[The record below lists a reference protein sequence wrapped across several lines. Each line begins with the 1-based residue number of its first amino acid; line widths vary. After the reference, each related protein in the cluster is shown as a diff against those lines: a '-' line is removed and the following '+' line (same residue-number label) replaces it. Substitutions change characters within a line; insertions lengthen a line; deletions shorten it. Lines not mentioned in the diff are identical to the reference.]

1 MNFRFFFRI
10 CYLTFVLK
18 IKEKKDATRDF
29 VSLGEIL
36 LRFDPEN
43 ERIHN
48 ARSFRVF
55 DGGAEYNV
63 ARNLAKV
70 FRQKTA
76 IVTALADNSLGRL
89 AEDFAQQAGV
99 DVSEIVW
106 RTHDGIGANA
116 RNGLYFIERGF
127 GLRPPDSCFDRGNT
141 AVSQLK
147 TGEID
152 WQKIFV
158 KNGVRWFHTGGVF
171 TGLSETTPRV
181 AVEALKIARENGAIV
196 SYDLNYRAS
205 LWKNRG
211 GKTAANELNREILP
225 FADVVFGVISDDFKP
240 NVTEFDERKFQTAAE
255 KMRGDFPNLQIIVS
269 TLRDVHN
276 ASSHNFGAA
285 CYSDDGVII
294 AEKYLQ
300 ANVLDRVGSGDAF
313 VSGFVYALLNGKDLK
328 FAADCGAAHGVLAM
342 TTIGDNSTATIEEIE
357 HLMRGEG
364 SAAKR

>member
-1 MNFRFFFRI
+1 M
-10 CYLTFVLK
+10 LE
-18 IKEKKDATRDF
+18 IKNKKDCGWDF

-63 ARNLAKV
+63 ARNLAKI
-70 FRQKTA
+70 FRCETV

-89 AEDFAQQAGV
+89 AEDFAQSAGV
-99 DVSEIVW
+99 DISQIVW
-106 RTHDGIGANA
+106 RKHDGIGVNT

-127 GLRPPDSCFDRGNT
+127 GLRAPDSCFDRGKT

-147 TGEID
+147 VGDID
-152 WQKIFV
+152 WRKIFGE
-158 KNGVRWFHTGGVF
+158 KKTRWFHTGGVF
-171 TGLSETTPRV
+171 TGLSETTPQV
-181 AVEALKIARENGAIV
+181 ALEACKIAKENGAIV

-205 LWKNRG
+205 LWKSRG
-211 GKTAANELNREILP
+211 GKEVANELNREFLP
-225 FADVVFGVISDDFKP
+225 FADVVFGVISNDFVP
-240 NVTEFDERKFQTAAE
+240 SVAEFDRGKFQKAAK
-255 KMRGDFPNLQIIVS
+255 KMRADFPNLQIIVS

-285 CYSDDGVII
+285 CYTDDKII
-294 AEKYLQ
+294 VADKYIQ
-300 ANVLDRVGSGDAF
+300 TNVLDRVGSGDAF
-313 VSGFVYALLNGKDLK
+313 VSGFIYSLLIEKDID
-328 FAADCGAAHGVLAM
+328 FAANFGAAHGVLAM
-342 TTIGDNSTATIEEIE
+342 TNVGDGSTATVEEIE
-357 HLMRGEG
+357 YLMRGES

>member
-1 MNFRFFFRI
+1 MLN
-10 CYLTFVLK
+10 
-18 IKEKKDATRDF
+18 IKSKTKNGLDLI
-29 VSLGEIL
+29 SLGEIL

-63 ARNLAKV
+63 ACNLAKV

-89 AEDFAQQAGV
+89 AEDFARQAGV
-99 DVSEIVW
+99 DVSEILW
-106 RTHDGIGANA
+106 RAHDGIGANT

-141 AVSQLK
+141 AISQLK
-147 TGEID
+147 KGEID
-152 WQKIFV
+152 WRKIFNE
-158 KNGVRWFHTGGVF
+158 KAVRWFHTGGVF
-171 TGLSETTPRV
+171 TGLSENTPQV
-181 AVEALKIARENGAIV
+181 ALEAVQIARENGAVV

-211 GKTAANELNREILP
+211 GKRAANDLNEKILP
-225 FADVVFGVISDDFKP
+225 FADVVFGVVSDDFKP
-240 NVTEFDERKFQTAAE
+240 SVEEFHESRFRAADEA
-255 KMRGDFPNLQIIVS
+255 MRAKFPNLQMIVS
-269 TLRDVHN
+269 TLRDVES
-276 ASSHNFGAA
+276 ASSHSFGAA
-285 CYSDDGVII
+285 CFDGDGVFV
-294 AEKYLQ
+294 ADKYVR
-300 ANVLDRVGSGDAF
+300 ADVFDRVGSGDAF

-328 FAADCGAAHGVLAM
+328 YAVDCGAAHGVLAM
-342 TTIGDNSTATIEEIE
+342 TTAGDNSTATIAEIE
-357 HLMRGEG
+357 HLMSGES